1 VTGTP
6 TVTAAWLVDKRA
18 ALQVGPAPYT
28 SPGEGEIVV
37 ANRAVA
43 INPIDWIVPLLGRLA
58 FPWIKLPFV
67 LGADLAGEVVEV
79 GPGVTRF
86 AVGDRVLGHAIGTD
100 KKRNR
105 PAEGAFQSH
114 TVVLERL
121 AAPIPDDLA
130 YERAAV
136 LPLALSTAACG
147 LFQTDQLA
155 LQHPSASPTPTGETL
170 LVWGGATSVGSN
182 AIQLAV
188 AAGYDV
194 VTTGSP
200 RNDAYVEEL
209 GASRSLDYRSP
220 TVVADLT
227 QALEGV
233 MLAGAIAIGAGS
245 GAPCAQVVGAC
256 TGRRFVS
263 MASPPVS
270 FDQVS
275 PQAGPRQL
283 APLVPRLVTSTI
295 GLQVRTRTRR
305 IRTKTIFGSSLAFNE
320 VSTAIYEDFL
330 PQALADGRYRTAPE
344 PLVVGVGLES
354 LQQGLDVHRAGVSA
368 QKIVV
373 TL

>member
-28 SPGEGEIVV
+28 PPGEGEIVV

-105 PAEGAFQSH
+105 SAEGAFQSH

-121 AAPIPDDLA
+121 AAPIPDDLS

-155 LQHPSASPTPTGETL
+155 LAHPSAAPTPTGETL

-194 VTTGSP
+194 VTTCSP

-209 GASRSLDYRSP
+209 GASRSFDYRSP

-283 APLVPRLVTSTI
+283 APLVLRLVTSTI